1 MDRHCPHMFSFTCD
15 NIFDRAL
22 LKTGRAWR
30 EKLAFL
36 NAGCTHPKPGV
47 FSPPFFWHNHHRTW
61 CFYASSV
68 RGLTLPF
75 FEERDPG
82 STPTALWK
90 KRGPPMSFLH
100 CDMFTFVFRHSFFI
114 CVFWRRRNGM
124 RWNFNFAARGARK
137 VFLRTKE
144 KWSITPFF
152 RTGNFQPKFLV
163 WREPADFLRTNKGS
177 LIAKQWCSLYLNKRK
192 NFVLDKIRQFPEIFS
207 LTWMLTSSLLKQWMK
222 KPWTK
227 TISFW
232 LDVLNLFL

>member
-1 MDRHCPHMFSFTCD
+1 MKQNGSSLSSHVFFYMWQYLRPCSPQDREGVEGEAC
-15 NIFDRAL
+15 IFECRL
-22 LKTGRAWR
+22 YPPKTWG
-30 EKLAFL
+30 F
-36 NAGCTHPKPGV
+36 P
-47 FSPPFFWHNHHRTW
+47 PPFFWHNHHRTW

-114 CVFWRRRNGM
+114 CGFWRRRNGM
-124 RWNFNFAARGARK
+124 RWNFNFTARGARK

-152 RTGNFQPKFLV
+152 RTGNFQPKFFGV
-163 WREPADFLRTNKGS
+163 
-177 LIAKQWCSLYLNKRK
+177 KR
-192 NFVLDKIRQFPEIFS
+192 NCRFP
-207 LTWMLTSSLLKQWMK
+207 
-222 KPWTK
+222 
-227 TISFW
+227 
-232 LDVLNLFL
+232 